1 MLTALIVAILVVA
14 AAGLTYTFARGRDR
28 KALGSEEA
36 NEVYQE
42 LEARRGKHRRTPLP

>member
-1 MLTALIVAILVVA
+1 MLTALIAAFLVLA

-28 KALGSEEA
+28 KALGSEDA

-42 LEARRGKHRRTPLP
+42 LEARSGKHRRSPLP